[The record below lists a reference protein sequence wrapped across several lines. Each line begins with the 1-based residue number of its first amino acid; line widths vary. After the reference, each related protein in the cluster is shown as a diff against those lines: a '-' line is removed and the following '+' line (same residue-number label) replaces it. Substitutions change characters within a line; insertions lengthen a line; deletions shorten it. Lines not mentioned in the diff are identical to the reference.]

1 MFFVGGGFSVPRSAD
16 LSIYGLQLCR
26 RRRATQI
33 NCGPG
38 ISGCPYYMGQ
48 MSEFLRAFSG
58 RFNAYQLEGADL
70 NGDPMGA
77 FFIATKF
84 DGTECDFKDQTVS
97 KDGVTD
103 ADSVISSTSNS
114 YYQLTAL
121 NFNVANASVRD
132 SSIFATTTADMIA
145 QGKIDAH
152 DIVDAMLALQ
162 SDVRMFR
169 GGSAKDFLHCIYS
182 DISIDTE
189 RSQVFVD
196 NYTDIANTITNQR
209 LSVSGVDEDEEALDL
224 VKFQNAYNLAARM
237 IQCMSEMYDK
247 LINGTGV

>member
-1 MFFVGGGFSVPRSAD
+1 MLFRS
-16 LSIYGLQLCR
+16 
-26 RRRATQI
+26 
-33 NCGPG
+33 
-38 ISGCPYYMGQ
+38 
-48 MSEFLRAFSG
+48 
-58 RFNAYQLEGADL
+58 QLEGVDL

-77 FFIATKF
+77 FFIATRY
-84 DGTECDFKDQTVS
+84 DGTECDFKDHTVS
-97 KDGVTD
+97 KDGVTS
-103 ADSVISSTSNS
+103 ADSVISSTSDS

-132 SSIFATTTADMIA
+132 SAIFATASSNWID
-145 QGKIDAH
+145 QDKVDAH

-162 SDVRMFR
+162 KDVKMFR
-169 GGSAKDFLHCIYS
+169 GGSAEDFLHCIYS

-189 RSQVFVD
+189 RAQTFVD